1 MVFNWEKREMPNLKD
16 IKRRIKSV
24 QSTQKITRAMKMVAA
39 AKVKKAENM
48 LRCSMPYSDELL
60 GIIKKLMKANPYIE
74 HSESG
79 FDKAIDNYP
88 ALLQEKE
95 LKTVGL
101 LVITSDKG
109 LAGAYNANVVRR
121 AYARARELE
130 AGGLDVKLF
139 IAGNKG
145 YQALKR
151 LMGDKIAGFYTKLP
165 AIPTPGASAYIAEE
179 LAESYVKDEID
190 KIEIVT
196 TYFHSSLVYQV
207 QIWQLL
213 PLVFVEEDKAKTP
226 KLDAEML
233 FEPNLESVLQRV
245 VPLYISNRIFHA
257 IIQAVTSE
265 QAARMQAMSSATNNA
280 RDMIR
285 NLTNEYNKA
294 RQSAITLELLDVVN
308 GAEALNG

>member
-1 MVFNWEKREMPNLKD
+1 MPNLKD
-16 IKRRIKSV
+16 IKRRIRSV

-39 AKVKKAENM
+39 AKVKKAEAM
-48 LRCSMPYSDELL
+48 LRHSMPYSEELL
-60 GIIKKLMKANPYIE
+60 AIIRKLMRSAPYIE
-74 HSESG
+74 QG
-79 FDKAIDNYP
+79 DNKYAKGIDNYP
-88 ALLQEKE
+88 ALLREKE

-109 LAGAYNANVVRR
+109 LAGAYNANIVRKTLFR
-121 AYARARELE
+121 ASELE
-130 AGGLDVKLF
+130 AAGIGVKLF
-139 IAGNKG
+139 IVGNKG

-151 LMGDKIAGFYTKLP
+151 VMGDKIADFYTKLP
-165 AIPTPGASAYIAEE
+165 AVPTPGASAYITEE

-190 KIEIVT
+190 KIEIIT

-213 PLVFVEEDKAKTP
+213 PLIFVEDETKDG
-226 KLDAEML
+226 KLEAEML
-233 FEPNLESVLQRV
+233 FEPNVESVLQKV

-257 IIQAVTSE
+257 IIHAVTSE
-265 QAARMQAMSSATNNA
+265 HAARMQAMSAATNNA

-308 GAEALNG
+308 GAEALKG

>member
-1 MVFNWEKREMPNLKD
+1 MPNLKD

-39 AKVKKAENM
+39 AKVKKAEAM
-48 LRCSMPYSDELL
+48 LKSSMPYSDELL
-60 GIIKKLMKANPYIE
+60 GIIHKLMRSKPYIE
-74 HSESG
+74 QGERK
-79 FDKAIDNYP
+79 FAKAIDNYP
-88 ALLQEKE
+88 ALLREKE

-109 LAGAYNANVVRR
+109 LAGAYNTNVVRR
-121 AYARARELE
+121 TLLRARELQ
-130 AGGLDVKLF
+130 AGGIGVKLF
-139 IAGNKG
+139 IVGNKG

-151 LMGDKIAGFYTKLP
+151 VMGDKIAGFYTKLP
-165 AIPTPGASAYIAEE
+165 ALPTPSSSSVIAEE

-190 KIEIVT
+190 KIEIIT

-213 PLVFVEEDKAKTP
+213 PLVFVEDEVKKDKLEP
-226 KLDAEML
+226 EML
-233 FEPNLESVLQRV
+233 FEPNLEAVLQRV

-257 IIQAVTSE
+257 IIESVTSE

-280 RDMIR
+280 RDMIK

-294 RQSAITLELLDVVN
+294 RQSNITLELLDVVN
-308 GAEALNG
+308 GAEALKG